1 MLLQLVEGIGKFLSG
16 GSGKAVHTDITDFSF
31 YHVRSIQTVYGNL
44 VALDGEGQQL
54 FHTGTQHFYRHRG
67 AFWSAQA
74 AHHFVS
80 VHLHTGND
88 RVVHFDDAVA
98 GQDADFLGRSSR
110 YGLDDKEGVGSH
122 IKLDTDAIEVSLKG
136 FVEPLHFFRVG
147 IGGVRVELFQHA
159 DNGGFHQFVFVYLIY
174 IEIGDGELGQL
185 QFARRR
191 IEQLVLGRQ
200 GSPCRTSCQ

>member
-1 MLLQLVEGIGKFLSG
+1 MYEASRLYTGILSRWMVKGSNSFTPARNTFTVTVEPFGRAS
-16 GSGKAVHTDITDFSF
+16 
-31 YHVRSIQTVYGNL
+31 
-44 VALDGEGQQL
+44 
-54 FHTGTQHFYRHRG
+54 
-67 AFWSAQA
+67 